1 VLGQEMHWTNLEIR
15 AGMARD
21 QALRHLGVRS
31 GLAEVATF
39 ATMLSQADK
48 FGTGVGEALRV
59 FSDDLRYK
67 RQMRAEELAAKVST
81 KMLFPLVLCIFP
93 AISLVVLGP
102 AVIRIMH
109 SLLPMLA
116 GQPMP

>member
-1 VLGQEMHWTNLEIR
+1 
-15 AGMARD
+15 
-21 QALRHLGVRS
+21 
-31 GLAEVATF
+31 
-39 ATMLSQADK
+39 
-48 FGTGVGEALRV
+48 
-59 FSDDLRYK
+59 
-67 RQMRAEELAAKVST
+67 MRAEELAAKVST